1 MPLAPCQ
8 ANEQMASE
16 QKQRFFFFL
25 ALVECI
31 KAQLV
36 LLAIGYWHTP
46 RHTVRYMASI

>member
-16 QKQRFFFFL
+16 QKQRFFFL